1 MPLMERFLK
10 SFSDFLKLLC
20 HFDKKFTSFYWLFIF
35 LFDLVL
41 LNNNDNNNNNN
52 NNNNSNNNNKDDNNN
67 TYKNNN

>member
-20 HFDKKFTSFYWLFIF
+20 HFDKKFTSFYWLFKF

-41 LNNNDNNNNNN
+41 LNNNNNNN

-67 TYKNNN
+67 TYENNN

>member
-41 LNNNDNNNNNN
+41 LNNNN
-52 NNNNSNNNNKDDNNN
+52 NNNNSNNKNKDDNNN

>member
-41 LNNNDNNNNNN
+41 LNNNN

>member
-41 LNNNDNNNNNN
+41 LNNNNN
-52 NNNNSNNNNKDDNNN
+52 NNNNSNNNNKDDNND